1 MLTKKI
7 PEADS
12 LEMKWNDFIPHIK
25 VIQHV
30 YLAVT
35 ISTWEEDQG
44 NPPGFYKVVS
54 LSKILDLNL
63 VRWYQRL
70 ELYIKI
76 TIHWRQCWAKLNS
89 RLTK

>member
-1 MLTKKI
+1 MLTNKI

-12 LEMKWNDFIPHIK
+12 LEMKWNDFIPHIN

-44 NPPGFYKVVS
+44 NPRRLLQSS
-54 LSKILDLNL
+54 LPFKNTRS
-63 VRWYQRL
+63 
-70 ELYIKI
+70 
-76 TIHWRQCWAKLNS
+76 
-89 RLTK
+89 